1 VKRMFLILSALLAL
15 LGLALADEAYD
26 VGEDQATVTERINL
40 IIPQRVALHLTE
52 DEWILDLNDPPLG
65 NLETGEGCFLVPKG
79 YEGTL
84 EDAINDALNGELTPV
99 NTYPAVIFADMP
111 GGRKKGG
118 GGGSKGGGGGSG
130 DDGGS
135 DDGSGGGGGS
145 DGGGSGG
152 GSGGGMPVQVVEK
165 GTLICL
171 NQKVLQKFCNN
182 RDGCE
187 LDLKVTRTLGGPTYG
202 KLGVLE
208 QAPDINHTRFV
219 EIIPGVNDDGDP
231 LELLKVL
238 GQRLPGWLDDIIIEA
253 FWFDGTEVA
262 GTYQFNFLF
271 QLAAL

>member
-40 IIPQRVALHLTE
+40 TIPQRVALHLTE
-52 DEWILDLNDPPLG
+52 DEWVLDLNDPPLG
-65 NLETGEGCFLVPKG
+65 NPDTGEGCFLVPKG
-79 YEGTL
+79 YAGSL

-99 NTYPAVIFADMP
+99 NTYPAVIFADME
-111 GGRKKGG
+111 
-118 GGGSKGGGGGSG
+118 
-130 DDGGS
+130 
-135 DDGSGGGGGS
+135 
-145 DGGGSGG
+145 
-152 GSGGGMPVQVVEK
+152 VVEK

-182 RDGCE
+182 GDGCE
-187 LDLKVTRTLGGPTYG
+187 LDLKVTRTSGGPTYG
-202 KLGVLE
+202 KLGVRE
-208 QAPDINHTRFV
+208 EAPDINHTRFV
-219 EIIPGVNDDGDP
+219 EIIPGTNDDGDP

-238 GQRLPGWLDDIIIEA
+238 GERLPGWLDDIIIEA

-262 GTYQFNFLF
+262 GTYEFNFLF

>member
-1 VKRMFLILSALLAL
+1 MFLILSALLAL

-40 IIPQRVALHLTE
+40 TIPQRVALHLTE
-52 DEWILDLNDPPLG
+52 DEWILDLNSPPLG
-65 NLETGEGCFLVPKG
+65 NPNTGEGCFLVPKG
-79 YEGTL
+79 FQGTL
-84 EDAINDALNGELTPV
+84 QDALNAALSGTLTPIAA
-99 NTYPAVIFADMP
+99 YPAAQDFN
-111 GGRKKGG
+111 GNGKLE
-118 GGGSKGGGGGSG
+118 
-130 DDGGS
+130 DD
-135 DDGSGGGGGS
+135 
-145 DGGGSGG
+145 
-152 GSGGGMPVQVVEK
+152 EK

-182 RDGCE
+182 REGCE
-187 LDLKVTRTLGGPTYG
+187 LDLKVTRTSGGPTYG

-208 QAPDINHTRFV
+208 KAPDINHTRFV

-262 GTYQFNFLF
+262 GTYEFNFLF

>member
-40 IIPQRVALHLTE
+40 TIPQRVALHLTE
-52 DEWILDLNDPPLG
+52 DEWVLDLNSPPLG
-65 NLETGEGCFLVPKG
+65 NPNTGEGCFLVPKG
-79 YEGTL
+79 FQGTL
-84 EDAINDALNGELTPV
+84 QDALNAALSGTLKPIAA
-99 NTYPAVIFADMP
+99 YPAAQDFN
-111 GGRKKGG
+111 GNGKLE
-118 GGGSKGGGGGSG
+118 
-130 DDGGS
+130 DD
-135 DDGSGGGGGS
+135 
-145 DGGGSGG
+145 
-152 GSGGGMPVQVVEK
+152 EK
-165 GTLICL
+165 GTLICI
-171 NQKVLQKFCNN
+171 NKKILQKFCNN
-182 RDGCE
+182 REGCE
-187 LDLKVTRTLGGPTYG
+187 LDLKVTRTLGGPNYG

-208 QAPDINHTRFV
+208 EAPDINHTSFV